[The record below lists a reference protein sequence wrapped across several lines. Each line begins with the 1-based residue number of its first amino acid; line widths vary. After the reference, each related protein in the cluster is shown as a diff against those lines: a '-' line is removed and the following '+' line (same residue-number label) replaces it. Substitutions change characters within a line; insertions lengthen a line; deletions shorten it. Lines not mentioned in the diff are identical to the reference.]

1 MRVTL
6 DTHRQTLTVEEAGG
20 AREHGLYTREAF
32 EILSAEWLKLAWDR
46 KYSYTFTWLGRPII
60 QLPED
65 VLRVQEAIYH
75 LRPDVIVE
83 TGVAHG
89 GSLIFYASLAQMM
102 DRGRVIGIDVVIRPE
117 NRRAIED
124 HELASRITLI
134 EGDSAAAATVDQVK
148 RLLQP
153 GDVVLVLLDSDHSKA
168 HVLRELEAYAPL
180 VSSGSY
186 IVATDGVMKDL
197 AFTPRGRAD
206 WEWNNPTAAAAEFAS
221 AHPEFVLAPPRWL
234 FNESELTHP
243 ITHWPGAWL
252 RRF

>member
-6 DTHRQTLTVEEAGG
+6 DTDRQTLTVEEAGG
-20 AREHGLYTREAF
+20 AREHALYTREAF

-65 VLRVQEAIYH
+65 VLRVQEAIYQ
-75 LRPDVIVE
+75 LKPDVIIE

-89 GSLIFYASLAQMM
+89 GSLIFYASLAEMM
-102 DRGRVIGIDVVIRPE
+102 GRGRVIGIDVVIRQE
-117 NRRAIED
+117 NRRAIEH

-134 EGDSAAAATVDQVK
+134 EGDSAAPATVDQLK
-148 RLLQP
+148 RLLRP

-180 VSSGSY
+180 VSPGSY

-197 AFTPRGRAD
+197 AFTPRGRAE
-206 WEWNNPTAAAAEFAS
+206 WHWNNPTAAAAEFAS
-221 AHPEFVLAPPRWL
+221 AHPEFVLAPPGWA

-252 RRF
+252 RRL